1 MISRNIFLALPLCRW
16 VFCFVFFIYIF
27 LTLLTTSILLFWR
40 LIPQVFNSSC
50 SSLPNLTSVC
60 LRLSVSYRSSPQCV
74 VSLCVFPTV
83 GLCQALVH
91 TLCVSWVS
99 LFPLL
104 EICFFLVDF
113 FPLQP
118 CCRLFCCFTM
128 LRLEFLLVIPPA
140 SQSSFSVSNWVHFFN
155 LTQNHGGKNSYA

>member
-1 MISRNIFLALPLCRW
+1 MISRNVVLALPLCLW
-16 VFCFVFFIYIF
+16 VFWFVFFIYIF
-27 LTLLTTSILLFWR
+27 LTVLTTSILFLSVLFWR
-40 LIPQVFNSSC
+40 LIPQVLKSSC

-60 LRLSVSYRSSPQCV
+60 LRLYLPYRPSPQCV
-74 VSLCVFPTV
+74 VCLCVIPTV

-91 TLCVSWVS
+91 PLCVSWVS

-104 EICFFLVDF
+104 EICFILVDF

-140 SQSSFSVSNWVHFFN
+140 SHSSFFVCNWVHFF
-155 LTQNHGGKNSYA
+155 